1 MTDRDPA
8 PSTDATAAKPKT
20 RRAPPAETARA
31 KFLSQGRRH
40 LPALYRFVRH
50 ELAYRRDAGDLLR
63 GELTVEDV
71 VDAAMLRAY
80 NEFAADPKRRRSAAW
95 WIRLATEFLDAET
108 ARFTAERETT
118 RHLEEDV
125 PETPPQEQVSTLGD
139 EILDFYQPDEDWKL
153 EDLIP
158 DVESD
163 DPEAAA
169 ESDEVRDRARA
180 ALAEMP
186 AEWRRALLLHLTE
199 DLGPAELAHALGRQ
213 ESEIA
218 TVLEQ
223 AREHVRRRL
232 EEAGYRLEAL
242 PA

>member
-1 MTDRDPA
+1 MSS
-8 PSTDATAAKPKT
+8 PSQSKS
-20 RRAPPAETARA
+20 RVAPPAEAARS
-31 KFLSQGRRH
+31 KFLGQARRQ
-40 LPALYRFVRH
+40 LPSLYRFARH
-50 ELAYRRDAGDLLR
+50 ELAYRRNEGALLP
-63 GELTVEDV
+63 GELAVEDV
-71 VDAAMLRAY
+71 VDAVMLRAW
-80 NEFAADPKRRRSAAW
+80 NESAADPKRRRSAAW
-95 WIRLATEFLDAET
+95 WIRLATEFLDAESARST
-108 ARFTAERETT
+108 ADRETT

-125 PETPPQEQVSTLGD
+125 PETPPAEEVSTLGE

-163 DPEAAA
+163 DPEARA

-199 DLGPAELAHALGRQ
+199 DLGPAELAHALGRPENQ
-213 ESEIA
+213 IA
-218 TVLEQ
+218 TVL
-223 AREHVRRRL
+223 ARAQEHVRRRL